1 MSGELVRVYCRA
13 IFSTKILRWRAGG
26 RRKNKFSCSGA
37 AGSGAELVPGRG
49 AACGAWE
56 GGGGAVWCGL
66 TQRVILIR
74 FWWYILRVVSV
85 ILYRCGCVPM
95 TGADLGAGGGG
106 AGGGGEVVPGR
117 LAGGDTPPSMIYV
130 GTIRGFGM
138 QKFFFE
144 FGVPWFCGLNG
155 VNGLNGQEFD
165 VSCWP

>member
-26 RRKNKFSCSGA
+26 RRKFDFCGTMA
-37 AGSGAELVPGRG
+37 EGSGAELVPGRG

-85 ILYRCGCVPM
+85 ILYRCTFVPRDGDGLRAG
-95 TGADLGAGGGG
+95 TGTDGRRAGGQREGWR
-106 AGGGGEVVPGR
+106 EVIP
-117 LAGGDTPPSMIYV
+117 PPSMIYV
-130 GTIRGFGM
+130 GTIRVFGM

-144 FGVPWFCGLNG
+144 FGVTWFCGLNG